1 MREYKVKY
9 RVDDAVMM
17 RGEKP
22 HSEVYE
28 EVPVEASS
36 ADEAIELAKDYL
48 RDQVIQNSEY
58 TADIENGCV
67 MVTDDEGN
75 AVESYYGFRCECAIR
90 AARQEVGL
98 SRAEMSR
105 IFEIPLRTLEN
116 WEAGTRL
123 PAHWAEKLIVE
134 KLESM
139 KHDREEM

>member
-9 RVDDAVMM
+9 RVDDVEMM

-22 HSEVYE
+22 HSEIYE

-36 ADEAIELAKDYL
+36 ADEAIELVKDYL

-58 TADIENGCV
+58 EAYIKNACV

-75 AVESYYGFRCECAIR
+75 AVESYYGFSCECAIR
-90 AARQEVGL
+90 AARTEAGL

-139 KHDREEM
+139 KNGENM

>member
-1 MREYKVKY
+1 MREYKVRY
-9 RVDDAVMM
+9 YIDDAEMM
-17 RGEKP
+17 KGEKP

-28 EVPVEASS
+28 EIPVEASS
-36 ADEAIELAKDYL
+36 ADEAIELVKDYL

-67 MVTDDEGN
+67 VVTDDEGN
-75 AVESYYGFRCECAIR
+75 AVEFYYGFSCECAIR
-90 AARQEVGL
+90 AARAEAGL

-139 KHDREEM
+139 KNGENM

>member
-1 MREYKVKY
+1 
-9 RVDDAVMM
+9 MM
-17 RGEKP
+17 KGEKP
-22 HSEVYE
+22 HSEVCE
-28 EVPVEASS
+28 EIPVEASS
-36 ADEAIELAKDYL
+36 ADEAIELVKDYL

-67 MVTDDEGN
+67 VVSDDDGET
-75 AVESYYGFRCECAIR
+75 VECYFNFKCECAIR
-90 AARQEVGL
+90 AARQEAGL

-139 KHDREEM
+139 KHDR